1 MELINNFIVTLVTT
15 LIFITAIEL
24 VAPDNSMKKYLK
36 FVLGL
41 MLIAVILNPIV
52 NFFTKGQV
60 FLDDLIDKY
69 TNEVSKPTA
78 ASAGKESDKKIM
90 EKSFKDNFN
99 KNCVSMLSKEFPEYD
114 FTSDLECKVDFGNTT
129 FEITS
134 LKIVAKEKGIRKV
147 EKIDLSKEK
156 TNEEEDDTQKRIKE
170 YISEEL
176 EVDKDKIRIYYNEKK
191 EE

>member
-69 TNEVSKPTA
+69 TNEVSKPTV
-78 ASAGKESDKKIM
+78 ASAGKESDKKLI

-99 KNCVSMLSKEFPEYD
+99 KNCASMLNKEFPEYD
-114 FTSDLECKVDFGNTT
+114 FVSDLECKVDFGNTT

-176 EVDKDKIRIYYNEKK
+176 EVDKDKIWVYYNEKK

>member
-24 VAPDNSMKKYLK
+24 VAPENSMKKYLK

-69 TNEVSKPTA
+69 TKEVSTSKDE
-78 ASAGKESDKKIM
+78 KETKVDNKEVM
-90 EKSFKDNFN
+90 EKSFKNNFN
-99 KNCVSMLSKEFPEYD
+99 RNCINILSKKFPEFNFTSDMECKLD
-114 FTSDLECKVDFGNTT
+114 FTSTT

-134 LKIVAKEKGIRKV
+134 LKITVEEKEIRKI

-156 TNEEEDDTQKRIKE
+156 NNEEDDVQKKIKQ
-170 YISEEL
+170 YISDEL
-176 EVDKDKIRIYYNEKK
+176 EIDKDKIVVNHKGDK

>member
-69 TNEVSKPTA
+69 TKEVSAPSVDDREAKLNN
-78 ASAGKESDKKIM
+78 KEVM

-99 KNCVSMLSKEFPEYD
+99 RNCINILSKKFPELNFKSEIDCKLD
-114 FTSDLECKVDFGNTT
+114 FAKTT

-134 LKIVAKEKGIRKV
+134 LKITVEEKGIRKI

-156 TNEEEDDTQKRIKE
+156 NSEEDELQKKIKK
-170 YISEEL
+170 YISDEL
-176 EVDKDKIRIYYNEKK
+176 EIREDKIVVYYKGDK

>member
-69 TNEVSKPTA
+69 TNEVSKPTV
-78 ASAGKESDKKIM
+78 ASAGKESDKKLM

-156 TNEEEDDTQKRIKE
+156 TNEEEDDTQKRIKK

-176 EVDKDKIRIYYNEKK
+176 EVDKDKIKVYYNEKK